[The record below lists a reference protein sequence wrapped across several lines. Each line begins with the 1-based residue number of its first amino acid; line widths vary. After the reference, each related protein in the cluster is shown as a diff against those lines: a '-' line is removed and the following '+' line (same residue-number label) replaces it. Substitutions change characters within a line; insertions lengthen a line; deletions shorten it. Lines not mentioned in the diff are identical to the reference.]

1 MNEGYMTVEELAE
14 YLGYSTGTIYN
25 KIYSNEIPYHKL
37 SARAVRFK
45 RGEIDEWARTQ
56 KRLAHLK
63 KEAGADIDIPALLA
77 KLPPDVVRILY
88 ERTDEAV
95 AVLRDRFD

>member
-1 MNEGYMTVEELAE
+1 MSEGYMTVEELAE

-25 KIYSNEIPYHKL
+25 KVYANEIPYHKL

-45 RGEIDEWARTQ
+45 RSEIDGWARTQ
-56 KRLAHLK
+56 KRLMHLK
-63 KEAGADIDIPALLA
+63 KETGDLDLPTLFA
-77 KLPPDVVRILY
+77 KLPLDVVRILH